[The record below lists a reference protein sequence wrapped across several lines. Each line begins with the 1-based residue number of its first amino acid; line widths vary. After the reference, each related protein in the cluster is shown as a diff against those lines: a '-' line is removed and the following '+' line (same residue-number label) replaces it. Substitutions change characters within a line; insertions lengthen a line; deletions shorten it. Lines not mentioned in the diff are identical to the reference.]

1 MNVFLSRSTPL
12 LSRLLSAL
20 CLCVASPGYAEE
32 QDISERD
39 FLQELPVV
47 LSASRLS
54 QPLSETPSAVTV
66 IDRGMIKASGSR
78 NIADLFMLVPGMY
91 VGYSNAHT
99 PIVAYHGS
107 TDQYSRRMQ
116 VLVDGRSVYLPPFS
130 SVDWEDIPLH
140 IDDIERIEV
149 IRGPSAASH
158 GANSVQGVIN
168 IITRDAS
175 SVHGTEI
182 SVSKGDGGISDVAA
196 HLGKTG
202 TDLDFRLTLGYR
214 ADNGFPTRVINDSYA
229 TRLGDL
235 RALYHPNATDSFEIQ
250 LGHNES
256 TRAMGITGRV
266 TDPMRDMQTTSDFQQ
281 LTWLRIRPKGDEI
294 KVSYYH
300 IYHNVVDPG
309 GQALPA
315 DNIIADRHDLELQ
328 HTLQLGT
335 ANRMVWGLGARSDA
349 VQSPLNL
356 NVGHTLFQSRLF
368 VHDELRLTPSTVINA
383 GNMLENDGMNHSRS
397 SPRFSINYHLTPQH
411 TLRTGISTAY
421 RSPATLEEF
430 GNLTGFYLSKGGL
443 KPEKM
448 LSREIGYLGEFPS
461 LGLIV
466 DARVYQDQL
475 SDIIFIDP
483 ALTADGKPYS
493 FRNLMGATYKGYEAT
508 FKYHWGER
516 SNLTFN
522 FARQIADCAISG
534 TLTNPLVLPLLQ
546 GIAASCTKMLPWNS
560 GSVLL
565 SQQLAQDIQ
574 FSAGYYQQGQLQMLD
589 TVPQSSKHRWD
600 FRLAKSFGNTGKISG
615 GEVAL
620 VVQNVFQD
628 NYSGYSAVPQTNNV
642 ILFNRR
648 AYLTARANF

>member
-1 MNVFLSRSTPL
+1 M
-12 LSRLLSAL
+12 
-20 CLCVASPGYAEE
+20 
-32 QDISERD
+32 
-39 FLQELPVV
+39 V

-54 QPLSETPSAVTV
+54 QPLSETPSAMTV
-66 IDRGMIKASGSR
+66 IDRDMIKASGFR
-78 NIADLFMLVPGMY
+78 NLADLFMLVPGMY
-91 VGYSNAHT
+91 VGYSNAHS

-140 IDDIERIEV
+140 ISDIERIEV

-175 SVHGTEI
+175 NVHGTEI
-182 SVSKGDGGISDVAA
+182 SVSKGEGGISDVAA

-214 ADNGFPTRVINDSYA
+214 ADNGYATRVISDSYA

-235 RALYHPNATDSFEIQ
+235 RALYRLNGTDSLEVQ

-256 TRAMGITGRV
+256 NRAMGIVGRV
-266 TDPMRDMQTTSDFQQ
+266 TDPMRDLQTSSNFQH
-281 LTWLRIRPKGDEI
+281 LTWLRVRPKGDEV

-300 IYHNVVDPG
+300 IYHSVVDPG
-309 GQALPA
+309 GLSLPA
-315 DNIIADRHDLELQ
+315 DHIVADRHDVELQ
-328 HTLQLGT
+328 HTLQLGA
-335 ANRMVWGLGARSDA
+335 ANRLVWGLGARSDA
-349 VQSPLNL
+349 AQSPLNL
-356 NVGHTLFQSRLF
+356 TVSRTLFQSRLF
-368 VHDELRLTPSTVINA
+368 VHNELRLTPSTVINA
-383 GNMLENDGMNHSRS
+383 GSMFEYDGLNHGRS

-411 TLRTGISTAY
+411 TFRTGISVAY

-430 GNLTGFYLSKGGL
+430 GNLPTFYLSKGGL
-443 KPEKM
+443 APEKM
-448 LSREIGYLGEFPS
+448 LSREIGYLGEFRS
-461 LGLIV
+461 MGLTV
-466 DARVYQDQL
+466 DARMYHDQL

-483 ALTADGKPYS
+483 ALTGNGKPYS
-493 FRNLMGATYKGYEAT
+493 FGNLMGATYRGYET
-508 FKYHWGER
+508 TLKYHWSER
-516 SNLTFN
+516 GNLTFN
-522 FARQIADCAISG
+522 FARQMADCAISG
-534 TLTNPLVLPLLQ
+534 KLTNPAVLSLLQ
-546 GIAASCTKMLPWNS
+546 STVASCTRMLPWNS

-565 SQQLAQDIQ
+565 SQRLAQDIQ
-574 FSAGYYQQGQLQMLD
+574 FSVGYYQQGQLQMLD
-589 TVPQSSKHRWD
+589 TIAQSAKHRWD
-600 FRLAKSFGNTGKISG
+600 LRLAKSFGSKDKIGG

-648 AYLTARANF
+648 AYLTAKANF